1 MFNTSILG
9 KLSKEIAFI
18 PFQKSGIFTV
28 NDKTWH
34 SQAWADLSKR

>member
-28 NDKTWH
+28 HEKHGTVRH
-34 SQAWADLSKR
+34 GLI